1 MGMVSHNACHRTV
14 GYHFIIACNSCDT
27 TMTASK
33 PSVLPQSSFYTFLS
47 DEELALM
54 QEQLTHEQK
63 KRIVIK
69 QKHILEEELVRQETM
84 TERVVVRE
92 DLREVCKQI
101 KKLEE

>member
-1 MGMVSHNACHRTV
+1 
-14 GYHFIIACNSCDT
+14 
-27 TMTASK
+27 MTAPK

-47 DEELALM
+47 DAELALM
-54 QEQLTHEQK
+54 QAQHTHEQK

-69 QKHILEEELVRQETM
+69 QKHRLETELVRQETM

-101 KKLEE
+101 KKLEEKG

>member
-1 MGMVSHNACHRTV
+1 
-14 GYHFIIACNSCDT
+14 
-27 TMTASK
+27 MTAPK

-69 QKHILEEELVRQETM
+69 QKHILEKELVRQETM

-101 KKLEE
+101 KKLEEEG